1 MEKRLE
7 WIIFISLVL
16 ILVLGVVF
24 FIFYFTNQ
32 EEICQI
38 NPFVY
43 GAKQYTKQDHITAV
57 NGRVLLGTFPPSEIL
72 FNENNMTYL
81 SQKYKNRGGDYLPP
95 LNESIFIST
104 LD

>member
-16 ILVLGVVF
+16 ILVLSVVF
-24 FIFYFTNQ
+24 FILYFTNQ

-43 GAKQYTKQDHITAV
+43 GAKQYAKQDHIAAV
-57 NGRVLLGTFPPSEIL
+57 NGRVLLGTFPSSEIL

-81 SQKYKNRGGDYLPP
+81 SQKYKNRRGDYLPP
-95 LNESIFIST
+95 LNEPIFNST